1 MAKYSRAGRRMPDP
15 ELQSV
20 RAKRNSSINGLLMF
34 FVVVVA
40 AIFVMSVLLRVSDI
54 RVEGNEHYT
63 DAEII
68 NAIDIE
74 EGDNLFFFD
83 RFAAI
88 SRVFAKLPYVEQVSV
103 ERSLPNKVVIT
114 VVECKALAYIELG
127 EEAWTIDR
135 NCKILGKATDEE
147 KAGLIP
153 VSGIKPGTLMI
164 GEQLLTEDNNQ
175 VLVQY
180 LADVLFQIQE
190 RGLASGVS
198 KLDFTDP
205 NHIYFYYT
213 DKYTVELGDAGK
225 VEYKF
230 GMLLSALGQLK
241 LGDVGVIDLSS
252 GSSVHFRPN

>member
-1 MAKYSRAGRRMPDP
+1 MAKYSRAGRRMTDP

-63 DAEII
+63 DEEII

-114 VVECKALAYIELG
+114 VQ
-127 EEAWTIDR
+127 T
-135 NCKILGKATDEE
+135 
-147 KAGLIP
+147 
-153 VSGIKPGTLMI
+153 
-164 GEQLLTEDNNQ
+164 
-175 VLVQY
+175 
-180 LADVLFQIQE
+180 ADT
-190 RGLASGVS
+190 SNS
-198 KLDFTDP
+198 LDA
-205 NHIYFYYT
+205 
-213 DKYTVELGDAGK
+213 V
-225 VEYKF
+225 V
-230 GMLLSALGQLK
+230 
-241 LGDVGVIDLSS
+241 
-252 GSSVHFRPN
+252 

>member
-63 DAEII
+63 DEEII

-147 KAGLIP
+147 KAERSAAIQLGL
-153 VSGIKPGTLMI
+153 VECIKTPMEMMELSLRTV
-164 GEQLLTEDNNQ
+164 QLTESLLGRFNTSSASDLGVGALSLRAAVQGAWLNVLINIGSLKDRELADSYRTQGEKLVQQ
-175 VLVQY
+175 VLALSDHVY
-180 LADVLFQIQE
+180 ETVLT
-190 RGLASGVS
+190 LV
-198 KLDFTDP
+198 
-205 NHIYFYYT
+205 
-213 DKYTVELGDAGK
+213 
-225 VEYKF
+225 
-230 GMLLSALGQLK
+230 
-241 LGDVGVIDLSS
+241 
-252 GSSVHFRPN
+252 